1 MKKNTTQI
9 KKIIQFSKAPPHL
22 WIILLAMM
30 TYVAFFN
37 ILFSI
42 FVQTGI
48 NMVSSGFSDTRFI
61 RYSVLF
67 CIASIGYA
75 FAAYTFGVYQEK
87 IVQTIA
93 QANKKRMI
101 DQLFCIPYS
110 TYEKYEKGDLQT
122 RIFDDCDQVS
132 HMLVY
137 TVLPVVQVLLSV
149 AFGLAYVLFYNW
161 QMGVFTMLWIPLFYK
176 WNQKCSRSIQKSFM
190 NIEKAESRLK
200 DFAERYYDNNPVVRI
215 FHLSDLLKQ
224 KNKDIYDEKMKYVK
238 KNASSMGKMV
248 GGTETGVRILEILN
262 LVIGVYFVYQG
273 QLSIGTLIGIWN
285 ITIGTIAYSA
295 ADLPEMISGL
305 SMQSVS
311 LERLDEIAALSRE
324 PDHAQHQP
332 DRSENYDLVLKDLG
346 FSYPNRPMVL
356 EGITQQ
362 FNGSD
367 IHYIIGES
375 GSGKSTLMKIL
386 LGLYTPDHGS
396 VYVQDRTGSKA
407 ADQGIR
413 GCLAYVPQG
422 SSLLNLSISENISMG
437 KPISRQAI
445 EQACRQANIHD
456 WIVSLPKGYDTVLHI
471 DQHPSQG
478 QAQRIAIARALALG
492 YKTLLMDEPFSAL
505 DKDNI
510 ENLASWLEKKD
521 SLGAIIISHEETSR
535 RIAAHVFE
543 LKGGHLYESTVL

>member
-1 MKKNTTQI
+1 
-9 KKIIQFSKAPPHL
+9 
-22 WIILLAMM
+22 
-30 TYVAFFN
+30 
-37 ILFSI
+37 
-42 FVQTGI
+42 
-48 NMVSSGFSDTRFI
+48 MVSSGFSDTRFI
-61 RYSVLF
+61 WYSMLF

-101 DQLFCIPYS
+101 DQLFRIPYS

-149 AFGLAYVLFYNW
+149 AFGLAYVLIYNW

-215 FHLSDLLKQ
+215 FHLSDVLKQ

-273 QLSIGTLIGIWN
+273 RLSIGTLIGIWN

-324 PDHAQHQP
+324 PDHAQHRP
-332 DRSENYDLVLKDLG
+332 DRSY
-346 FSYPNRPMVL
+346 
-356 EGITQQ
+356 
-362 FNGSD
+362 
-367 IHYIIGES
+367 
-375 GSGKSTLMKIL
+375 
-386 LGLYTPDHGS
+386 
-396 VYVQDRTGSKA
+396 
-407 ADQGIR
+407 
-413 GCLAYVPQG
+413 
-422 SSLLNLSISENISMG
+422 
-437 KPISRQAI
+437 
-445 EQACRQANIHD
+445 ACVMPA
-456 WIVSLPKGYDTVLHI
+456 LP
-471 DQHPSQG
+471 
-478 QAQRIAIARALALG
+478 
-492 YKTLLMDEPFSAL
+492 
-505 DKDNI
+505 
-510 ENLASWLEKKD
+510 
-521 SLGAIIISHEETSR
+521 TSR
-535 RIAAHVFE
+535 RTWYLFDHVN
-543 LKGGHLYESTVL
+543 LSVS